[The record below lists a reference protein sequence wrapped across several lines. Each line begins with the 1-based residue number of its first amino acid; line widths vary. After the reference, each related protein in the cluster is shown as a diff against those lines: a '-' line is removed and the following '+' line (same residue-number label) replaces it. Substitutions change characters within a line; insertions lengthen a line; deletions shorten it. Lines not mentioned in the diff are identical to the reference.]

1 MEKQA
6 PTRKRLPAQ
15 KERYVYT
22 DVLDE
27 EHEETAQLREV
38 ARFLLE
44 YHEKH
49 CQKKLHDTGRT

>member
-1 MEKQA
+1 M
-6 PTRKRLPAQ
+6 
-15 KERYVYT
+15 YT